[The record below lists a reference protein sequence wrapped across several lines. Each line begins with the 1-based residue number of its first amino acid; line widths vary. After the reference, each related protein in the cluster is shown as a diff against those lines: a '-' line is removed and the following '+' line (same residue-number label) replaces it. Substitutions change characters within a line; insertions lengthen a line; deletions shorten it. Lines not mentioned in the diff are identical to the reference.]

1 MDLLRY
7 IEMMDAKGLLP
18 NEKTKL
24 ELKLDNCNH
33 TMELIRTVV
42 PILVLI
48 VQVIILVKIL

>member
-1 MDLLRY
+1 MDKERY
-7 IEMMDAKGLLP
+7 IEMMVDRGLLP
-18 NEKTKL
+18 NEKSDL

-48 VQVIILVKIL
+48 VQIIILVKI